1 MSETPIPNR
10 LVSVPPSLRE
20 HIERVLVNERNYNQ
34 AAQTK
39 RLKKCVDL
47 AYRAG
52 YMDGYRDGHTDA
64 ENGHDERITVH
75 LNDAH
80 AERLRGEGESR

>member
-10 LVSVPPSLRE
+10 LVTPPPSLRE
-20 HIERVLVNERNYNQ
+20 NVERVLVNERNYNQ
-34 AAQTK
+34 AVQIK
-39 RLKKCVDL
+39 RLKKCVDI

-52 YMDGYRDGHTDA
+52 YMDGYRDGHADA

-80 AERLRGEGESR
+80 AELLCWGGDAE